1 MKDYSITQNILFAM
15 IISCVLLYG
24 CKSSTTSST
33 QSVQKSIP
41 IFVDGLLVYYPFDGD
56 ASDASGHGHTGT
68 IVGATLTS
76 DRFGNANAAYSFDST
91 RYIIVQHS
99 DTLKFTQALT
109 LSAWV
114 YEKQKGNYPGIINKG
129 NVGNYV
135 ESFAIYI
142 SPLNKIGFLINIS
155 GTQTGRYLLE
165 SYDTLSL
172 NTWTHIVCTYDS
184 FVMCLYLNGQLAV
197 TNYFPGLIF
206 NTADNILIGKS
217 DRSNSAN
224 PPTFFNGS
232 IDEVYIMNRA
242 LSSAEIL
249 QMYNQSRV
257 AN

>member
-1 MKDYSITQNILFAM
+1 MKEYSITQYILFVL
-15 IISCVLLYG
+15 IISCLLLYG
-24 CKSSTTSST
+24 CKSSTTSPT

-56 ASDASGHGHTGT
+56 ASDASGHGRIGT

-91 RYIIVQHS
+91 RYISVQNS

-114 YEKQKGNYPGIINKG
+114 YEKQIGNYPGIISKG
-129 NVGNYV
+129 NVGNYG
-135 ESFAIYI
+135 ESFAIYT

-172 NTWTHIVCTYDS
+172 NAWTHIVCTYDGTM
-184 FVMCLYLNGQLAV
+184 MCLYLNGQLAR
-197 TNYFPGLIF
+197 TNYFPGSIF
-206 NTADNILIGKS
+206 NTTDNILIGKS
-217 DRSNSAN
+217 DRSNSTN
-224 PPTFFNGS
+224 SPTFFDGY